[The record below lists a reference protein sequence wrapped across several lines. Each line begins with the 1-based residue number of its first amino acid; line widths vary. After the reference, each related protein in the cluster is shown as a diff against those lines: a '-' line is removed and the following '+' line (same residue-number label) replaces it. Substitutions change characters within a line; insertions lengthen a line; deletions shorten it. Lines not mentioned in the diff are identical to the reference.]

1 MNLQKLDEIP
11 DFSDQT
17 LEQKIE
23 SPSSNENQEYNEFF
37 ADEFDIDDR
46 CMAQIGQFTNISDLG
61 DLRRGVTSLLKLST
75 KN

>member
-11 DFSDQT
+11 DFSDET

-46 CMAQIGQFTNISDLG
+46 CMA
-61 DLRRGVTSLLKLST
+61 
-75 KN
+75 